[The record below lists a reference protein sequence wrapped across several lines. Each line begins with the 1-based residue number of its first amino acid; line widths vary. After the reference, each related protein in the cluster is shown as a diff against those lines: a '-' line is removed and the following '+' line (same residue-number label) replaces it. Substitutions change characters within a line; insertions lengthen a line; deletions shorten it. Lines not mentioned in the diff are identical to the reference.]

1 MKIHKVGFVGVGN
14 MGNPMAGHLLK
25 AGFDVTV
32 FDIRSEVAHAFV
44 AQHGGMAARSLAEVA
59 EGAQAVITMLP
70 NDKVV
75 RRAVLGEGSEN
86 CVAAGL
92 AKGAIVIDMSTSD
105 PTGTRGLAEALRPRG
120 MDVIDAPVMGGVVF
134 AKDGTLDIMVG
145 GETRLVER
153 CRPLF
158 EAMGRSVIHC
168 GGIGTAHA
176 LKALANYVNACALM
190 NAVEAMTIGKRFGLD
205 SKLMADALTAMCS
218 GRNHPIEKKVVPQ
231 ILTRKFASGMAMGF
245 IGKDLRIAVDTAKA
259 IGGFAPL
266 AERVSELWSEA
277 VAKLGYDLDQ
287 TEIARYWEEA
297 NGAVLSGEW
306 TTPALRATPPN
317 EGGDD
322 ALLFK
327 EG

>member
-32 FDIRSEVAHAFV
+32 FDIRSDVANAFV
-44 AQHGGMAARSLAEVA
+44 AQHGGRAARSLAEVA
-59 EGAQAVITMLP
+59 EGAHAVITMLP
-70 NDKVV
+70 NAKIV
-75 RRAVLGEGSEN
+75 RQAVLGDGSEN

-92 AKGAIVIDMSTSD
+92 ATGAIVIDMSTSD

-120 MDVIDAPVMGGVVF
+120 MDIIDAPVMGGVVF
-134 AKDGTLDIMVG
+134 AKDATLDIMVG
-145 GETRLVER
+145 GDKELLER

-168 GGIGTAHA
+168 GGTGTAHA
-176 LKALANYVNACALM
+176 LKALANYVNACALI
-190 NAVEAMTIGKRFGLD
+190 NVVEAMTIGKRFGLD

-287 TEIARYWEEA
+287 TEIARYWEDK
-297 NGAVLSGEW
+297 NGVTLL
-306 TTPALRATPPN
+306 T
-317 EGGDD
+317 EG
-322 ALLFK
+322 AQAK
-327 EG
+327 P